1 MRLGAPCVLCT
12 VSVPGP
18 IVGAGISGLVAACIG
33 MLGRDTALAPMRRKL
48 CGRSMR
54 SESLRNPKPP
64 ETSFSFRANL
74 REPHVHVQGDR
85 W

>member
-33 MLGRDTALAPMRRKL
+33 MLGRDTALEAHDTAPPLDQGQRSCHCRCARRAWSH
-48 CGRSMR
+48 R
-54 SESLRNPKPP
+54 
-64 ETSFSFRANL
+64 
-74 REPHVHVQGDR
+74 
-85 W
+85 